1 MENIFKIKNEF
12 GYCYYEFVQDCI
24 STDCIDYVH
33 IYSLY
38 VYPKFRRQGKAREL
52 LLKAIS
58 EIRSAE
64 FTGKIRIVAQ
74 PTEDSI
80 DVKELKDFYYSL
92 GLEVYDSYM

>member
-12 GYCYYEFVQDCI
+12 GYCCYEFVQDRI
-24 STDCIDYVH
+24 ITDCINYVH

-38 VYPKFRRQGKAREL
+38 VYPEFRRQGKAREL
-52 LLKAIS
+52 LLKAIE

-64 FTGKIRIVAQ
+64 FTDKIKIVAQ

-80 DVKELKDFYYSL
+80 NIDELKYFYYSL
-92 GLEVYDSYM
+92 GLDVYDNYM